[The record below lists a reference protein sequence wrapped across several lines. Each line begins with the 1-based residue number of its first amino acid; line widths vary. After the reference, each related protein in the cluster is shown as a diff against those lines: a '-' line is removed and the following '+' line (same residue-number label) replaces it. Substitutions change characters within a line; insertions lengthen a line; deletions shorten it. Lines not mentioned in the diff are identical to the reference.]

1 MRKLMTNTSLDSA
14 KNKESETE
22 LKTKIHGLVNEI
34 LIQLGYYY
42 AIALRAHQTQTPSL
56 SHTPVDITTNSSH
69 LTSFLTHAKTTHR
82 TTLHI
87 DGQADLFQNGCK
99 GVQFSSHLGPHPPTQ
114 AFKFCTFKLQPRASS
129 NTIDFVRIAKCTP
142 E

>member
-87 DGQADLFQNGCK
+87 DAQADLFK
-99 GVQFSSHLGPHPPTQ
+99 MAATESSSALT
-114 AFKFCTFKLQPRASS
+114 
-129 NTIDFVRIAKCTP
+129 
-142 E
+142 